1 MSFKAYTNKTSGEV
15 HHHLTSG
22 MILIMI
28 TLEETIQAILKHLP
42 EYDRKEVL
50 NLIDEKRQELGP
62 EIINEESA
70 AMIVARE
77 LGIDLQQ
84 VSPKA
89 RQKIEDI
96 SENNRNVTL
105 TAKIVH
111 IGPVRKFTR
120 KDGGEGRV
128 ASIIVADKTGSIRVA
143 LWDDV
148 TKAVSEGAVSIGDV
162 VQVRSAYAKKGL
174 RDQIELNLG
183 RMGGLRILE
192 DYEIEELDLDLD
204 IDAPDS
210 MKIDSLEDRQYDITL
225 TVEVKRVFPLSTF
238 SRKSDSSEGKVMSMI
253 VADETGSIRL
263 VFWDD
268 LAEQMEGVEEGE
280 VIRITGSYTRKGRS
294 DELEVHSG
302 RSSKIERNIDEEI
315 DAVSVEAPRRE
326 PLGRKT
332 IDEMTVGMRDVD
344 LEGKIFRIFPVTE
357 FDRDD
362 ATGRVQ
368 NVIVVDESE
377 QSIRAAFWDDDV
389 EEIKNLNEGDIIR
402 IEHGYVKKGYRD
414 AIEFGVGKLADISI
428 NPKDSEVKDL
438 ELPEAPS
445 RPIGAAGRTSIVDID
460 ETVEGQNVE
469 VCGIIVG
476 VGQVSPVYAACP
488 SCKKKL
494 HVEEEGN
501 YSCKSCG
508 EDVEQPE
515 YRMLY
520 KITVDDGTGSIRTT
534 LFGEAGEKLLE
545 MTAEEAQEL
554 IEKTKNERAPIDE
567 KMDKM
572 LGTYVVVRG
581 SVNQYRDSLDIG
593 ANSLSFANP
602 VEEVKKM
609 KASIEDLLG

>member
-1 MSFKAYTNKTSGEV
+1 
-15 HHHLTSG
+15 
-22 MILIMI
+22 MI

-50 NLIDEKRQELGP
+50 NLIEEKRQELGP

-84 VSPKA
+84 VSPRS

-96 SENNRNVTL
+96 SENTRNVTL
-105 TAKIVH
+105 TAKVVH
-111 IGPVRKFTR
+111 IGPVRKFSR
-120 KDGGEGRV
+120 KDAGEGKV
-128 ASIIVADKTGSIRVA
+128 ASMVVADKTGSIRVA

-162 VQVRSAYAKKGL
+162 VQLRSAYAKKGL

-192 DYEIEELDLDLD
+192 DYEIEELELDFD

-210 MKIDSLEDRQYDITL
+210 LKIESLEERQYDITL
-225 TVEVKRVFPLSTF
+225 TVETKRVFPLSTF
-238 SRKSDSSEGKVMSMI
+238 TRKSDNSEGKVMSMI

-268 LAEQMEGVEEGE
+268 LAEQMDGIEEGE
-280 VIRITGSYTRKGRS
+280 VIRITGAYTRKGRS

-302 RSSKIERNIDEEI
+302 RSSKVERNLDEEI
-315 DAVSVEAPRRE
+315 DAVSVETPRRE

-332 IDEMTVGMRDVD
+332 IDEMNVGMRDVD
-344 LEGKIFRIFPVTE
+344 LEGKVFRIFPVTE

-362 ATGRVQ
+362 STGRVQ
-368 NVIVVDESE
+368 NIIVVDESG

-389 EEIKNLNEGDIIR
+389 EKIKSLKEGDIIR

-414 AIEFGVGKLADISI
+414 AVEFGVGKFAEISI
-428 NPKDSEVKDL
+428 DPDDSEIEDL

-445 RPIGAAGRTSIVDID
+445 RPTGAADRTAIVDID
-460 ETVEGQNVE
+460 EALEGQNVE

-476 VGQVSPVYAACP
+476 VGQISPVYPACP

-494 HVEEEGN
+494 DVGERGN
-501 YSCKSCG
+501 YTCKSCG
-508 EDVEQPE
+508 EEVEQPE

-545 MTAEEAQEL
+545 MTAEEAQDL
-554 IEKTKNERAPIDE
+554 IQKTSNERAPIDE

-581 SVNQYRDSLDIG
+581 RVNRYRDSLDIG

>member
-1 MSFKAYTNKTSGEV
+1 
-15 HHHLTSG
+15 
-22 MILIMI
+22 MI

>member
-1 MSFKAYTNKTSGEV
+1 
-15 HHHLTSG
+15 
-22 MILIMI
+22 MI

-105 TAKIVH
+105 TAKVVH

-162 VQVRSAYAKKGL
+162 VQLRSAYAKKGL

-204 IDAPDS
+204 IDTPDS
-210 MKIDSLEDRQYDITL
+210 MNIDSLEDRQYDITL

-238 SRKSDSSEGKVMSMI
+238 TRKSDSSEGKVMSMI

-280 VIRITGSYTRKGRS
+280 VIRITGAYTRKGRS

-344 LEGKIFRIFPVTE
+344 LEGKVFRVFPVTE
-357 FDRDD
+357 FEREDS
-362 ATGRVQ
+362 TGRVQ

-389 EEIKNLNEGDIIR
+389 EKIQNLTERDIIR

-428 NPKDSEVKDL
+428 NPKNSEVKDL

-445 RPIGAAGRTSIVDID
+445 RPIGDAGRTSIVDID

-476 VGQVSPVYAACP
+476 VGQVSPVYPACP

-494 HVEEEGN
+494 HVDEEGN

-545 MTAEEAQEL
+545 MTAEEAQKL
-554 IEKTKNERAPIDE
+554 IEETKNESAPIDQ

-581 SVNQYRDSLDIG
+581 SVNRYKDSLDIG

-602 VEEVKKM
+602 VDEVKKM
-609 KASIEDLLG
+609 KASIEHLLG

>member
-1 MSFKAYTNKTSGEV
+1 
-15 HHHLTSG
+15 
-22 MILIMI
+22 MILNMI

-42 EYDRKEVL
+42 EYERKDVL
-50 NLIDEKRQELGP
+50 SLIDEKRQELGP

-77 LGIDLQQ
+77 LGIDLRQ

-89 RQKIEDI
+89 RQKVEDI
-96 SENNRNVTL
+96 SENTRNVAL
-105 TAKIVH
+105 TAKVVH

-148 TKAVSEGAVSIGDV
+148 TKAVSEGAVSIGNV
-162 VQVRSAYAKKGL
+162 VQLRSAYAKKGL
-174 RDQIELNLG
+174 RDQTELNLG

-192 DYEIEELDLDLD
+192 DYEIDELDLDLD

-210 MKIDSLEDRQYDITL
+210 MKIESLQDRQYDITL

-238 SRKSDSSEGKVMSMI
+238 TRKSDGSEGKVMSMI
-253 VADETGSIRL
+253 VADETASIRL
-263 VFWDD
+263 VFWDE
-268 LAEQMEGVEEGE
+268 LAEQMEGTEEGE
-280 VIRITGSYTRKGRS
+280 VIRITGAYTRKGRS

-302 RSSKIERNIDEEI
+302 RSSKVERNLDEEI
-315 DAVSVEAPRRE
+315 DAVSIETPRRD

-332 IDEMTVGMRDVD
+332 IDEMKVGMRDVD
-344 LEGKIFRIFPVTE
+344 LEGKVFTIFPVTE

-362 ATGRVQ
+362 STGRVQ

-377 QSIRAAFWDDDV
+377 QSIRAAFWEDDV
-389 EEIKNLNEGDIIR
+389 DKIKDLKEGDIIR

-414 AIEFGVGKLADISI
+414 AIEFGVGKLADITI
-428 NPKDSEVKDL
+428 NPEDTQVKDL
-438 ELPEAPS
+438 ELPEAPA
-445 RPIGAAGRTSIVDID
+445 RPTGVADRTPIVDID
-460 ETVEGQNVE
+460 ERAEGQNVE

-476 VGQVSPVYAACP
+476 VGQVSPVYTACP
-488 SCKKKL
+488 NCKKKL
-494 HVEEEGN
+494 GVGESGGFRCE
-501 YSCKSCG
+501 SCG
-508 EDVEQPE
+508 EDVDEPE
-515 YRMLY
+515 YRVLY

-545 MTAEEAQEL
+545 MTADEAHAL
-554 IEKTKNERAPIDE
+554 IEKTNNGRAPIDE

-581 SVNQYRDSLDIG
+581 RVNRYRDSLDIG

-609 KASIEDLLG
+609 KASIENLLG